1 MDYYAIVGMVIFA
14 LIAIFG
20 FLISIKK
27 NINDD
32 RRPIEELNISVTR
45 LNGNFEN
52 MLQRDDIRDKRIDK
66 HGDEID
72 AIRETQRQNEKIL
85 AKHELRIEALEKQK

>member
-20 FLISIKK
+20 FIISIKK

-32 RRPIEELNISVTR
+32 RRPTEELNISVTW

-52 MLQRDDIRDKRIDK
+52 MLQRDDIQDKRINK

-72 AIRETQRQNEKIL
+72 TIRETQRQNDKIL
-85 AKHELRIEALEKQK
+85 AKHGLRIEALEKQK